1 MKEARTTGHISRGPR
16 RGLHHAALAA
26 LWACALLLTGCAA
39 GPPGQ
44 HAGHGPAGPPG
55 TTATAVP
62 PGLADHYRQKLRWT
76 PCEEQPSFQCTTL
89 RAPLDYARPESGDIR
104 LAATRK
110 KATGTGARHIGS
122 LLFNPGGPG
131 EPAITSLWSFAG
143 AFSPAVRASYDL
155 VAVDPRGVGSS
166 TPVNCGGDAA
176 GTPAAVRG
184 LPGSGGPD
192 EDGPATEPHADGPD
206 FAAADEAARETAT
219 ACERG
224 AGRLLPHVG
233 TLDSARDLELVRALL
248 GDERLHYLGFSYG
261 SYLGASYAGLFP
273 SRVGRMV
280 LDGAVDPTLDGVH
293 SLLGQARGYQIAWDS
308 FAADCAA
315 RPACPVGHS
324 AAEAGPALDALV
336 DALDRAPLRQG
347 KDVVVDGDSLISA
360 VTTALMAPAWEKLRA
375 ALREVRTGDT
385 TTVQELGGAFE
396 DSGFSGDAYVAIT
409 CLSGSLGARATPA
422 QARAALPG
430 FLRAS
435 PRFGRYF
442 ADQLSTCA
450 HWPVPADQPAGPIT
464 APGAPPILVVG
475 TTRDPATPYTEAR
488 ALARLL
494 SSGRLLTYDGDGH
507 TAYLRSVGCVD
518 DAVDRYLIRGQLPP
532 TGTVCA

>member
-1 MKEARTTGHISRGPR
+1 MKEARTTGPISRGPR

-26 LWACALLLTGCAA
+26 LWACALLLTACTT

-44 HAGHGPAGPPG
+44 RAGHGPGRPAAIA
-55 TTATAVP
+55 ATAAAP
-62 PGLADHYRQKLRWT
+62 PALADYYRQRPAWK
-76 PCEEQPSFQCTTL
+76 PCAEQPSFQCSTL
-89 RAPLDYARPESGDIR
+89 RAPLDYAHPEAGDIH
-104 LAATRK
+104 LAVTRT
-110 KATGTGARHIGS
+110 KATGTDARRIGS

-143 AFSPAVRASYDL
+143 AFSPAVRAAYDL

-166 TPVNCGGDAA
+166 TPVTCRTDPA
-176 GTPAAVRG
+176 GAPAGVRG
-184 LPGSGGPD
+184 LRRGGGPQAG
-192 EDGPATEPHADGPD
+192 GPEADGPD

-224 AGRLLPHVG
+224 AGRLLAHVG
-233 TLDSARDLELVRALL
+233 TLDSARDMELVRALL

-273 SRVGRMV
+273 SHVGRMV
-280 LDGAVDPTLDGVH
+280 LDGAVDPVLDGVH

-315 RPACPVGHS
+315 RPDCPVGRS
-324 AAEAGPALDALV
+324 PAEAGRTLDALV
-336 DALDRAPLRQG
+336 AALDRAPLRQG
-347 KDVVVDGDSLISA
+347 KDVVVDGDGLINA
-360 VTTALMAPAWEKLRA
+360 VTTGLMAPAWEKLRA
-375 ALREVRTGDT
+375 ALAEVRSGGT
-385 TTVQELGGAFE
+385 TAVQQLSGALD

-409 CLSGSLGARATPA
+409 CLSGSLGPRATPA

-430 FLRAS
+430 FVRAS

-464 APGAPPILVVG
+464 ARGAAPILVLG
-475 TTRDPATPYTEAR
+475 TTRDPATPYTEAA
-488 ALARLL
+488 ALARRL

-518 DAVDRYLIRGQLPP
+518 DAVDAYLTRGQLPP
-532 TGTVCA
+532 AGTVCT

>member
-1 MKEARTTGHISRGPR
+1 MKEARTTGHISGGPL
-16 RGLHHAALAA
+16 RGLHNAVLAA
-26 LWACALLLTGCAA
+26 LWACVLLLTGCAA

-44 HAGHGPAGPPG
+44 QVSHGPAGPPG
-55 TTATAVP
+55 TTAVP
-62 PGLADHYRQKLRWT
+62 PGPTEHYRQKLRWT
-76 PCEEQPSFQCTTL
+76 PCAEQPSFQCTTL
-89 RAPLDYARPESGDIR
+89 RAPLDYARPEAGDIR
-104 LAATRK
+104 LAATRR

-131 EPAITSLWSFAG
+131 EPAITSLWSYAG
-143 AFSPAVRASYDL
+143 AFSQTVRASYDL

-166 TPVNCGGDAA
+166 TPVNCGDDTA
-176 GTPAAVRG
+176 GTPATVRG
-184 LPGSGGPD
+184 LPGSDGPDEGGPD
-192 EDGPATEPHADGPD
+192 EGGPD
-206 FAAADEAARETAT
+206 FAAADEVARETAA

-224 AGRLLPHVG
+224 AGRLLRHVG
-233 TLDSARDLELVRALL
+233 TLDSARDLELVRTLL

-308 FAADCAA
+308 FAADCAT

-324 AAEAGPALDALV
+324 AAEAGAALDALV
-336 DALDRAPLRQG
+336 GALDRAPLRRG

-360 VTTALMAPAWEKLRA
+360 VTTALLAPAWEKLRA

-518 DAVDRYLIRGQLPP
+518 EAVDGYLVRGQSPP
-532 TGTVCA
+532 AGTVCT

>member
-16 RGLHHAALAA
+16 RGLHHAVLAA

-44 HAGHGPAGPPG
+44 RAGHGPAGPPG

-435 PRFGRYF
+435 PASGGTSRTSCRPAPTGPSPRT
-442 ADQLSTCA
+442 SR
-450 HWPVPADQPAGPIT
+450 PVPSPRPARRRSWSS
-464 APGAPPILVVG
+464 APPATRRPPTPRPG
-475 TTRDPATPYTEAR
+475 PWPACSPRAGSSPTTATATPR
-488 ALARLL
+488 A
-494 SSGRLLTYDGDGH
+494 SGRSAASTTPS
-507 TAYLRSVGCVD
+507 TA
-518 DAVDRYLIRGQLPP
+518 I
-532 TGTVCA
+532 